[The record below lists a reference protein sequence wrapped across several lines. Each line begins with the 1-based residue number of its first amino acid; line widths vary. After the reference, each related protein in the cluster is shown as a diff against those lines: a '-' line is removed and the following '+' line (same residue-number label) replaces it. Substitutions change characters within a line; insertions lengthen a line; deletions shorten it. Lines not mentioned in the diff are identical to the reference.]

1 MSIYFEII
9 IGYNSCESMQ
19 NEEDWIM
26 ELPFYIDLT
35 GQVVVVTGGS
45 GVIGGMFCRALGKC
59 GARVAVLG
67 RKAENG
73 IPVVNDIVAGGG
85 EAVSLAADVM
95 NKDSL
100 EDAKRQILEKWG
112 KINILINCAGGAVKS
127 AEIPQDQYADLE
139 GDMISFFTTDMENIR
154 KELDL
159 NLYGTMLPTQV
170 FGEAMVNQENANII
184 NISSMGAYGPL
195 TRIPGY
201 SGAKAAISNF
211 TEWAAN
217 YFARSGIR
225 VNAIA
230 PGFFQT
236 TQNHALHFNE
246 DGTPTPRS
254 QKIINSTPMGK
265 YGNPED
271 LIGALLFLVSP
282 KGSSFVTGVVLPVDG
297 GFHCYLG
304 V

>member
-1 MSIYFEII
+1 
-9 IGYNSCESMQ
+9 
-19 NEEDWIM
+19 M
-26 ELPFYIDLT
+26 ELPFLIDLT
-35 GQVVVVTGGS
+35 GQVAVVTGGS
-45 GVIGGMFCRALGKC
+45 GVIGGMFCRALAKC

-67 RKAENG
+67 RRAENG
-73 IPVVNDIVAGGG
+73 LPVVEDIQADGG
-85 EAVSLAADVM
+85 EAISVAANVLD
-95 NKDSL
+95 KASL
-100 EDAKRQILEKWG
+100 EEARKTILDKWG
-112 KINILINCAGGAVKS
+112 RINILVNCAGGAVKS
-127 AEIPQDQYADLE
+127 AEIPQDQFADLE
-139 GDMISFFTTDMENIR
+139 EGMLSFFTTDMENIKR
-154 KELDL
+154 ELDL
-159 NLYGTMLPTQV
+159 NLYGTMLPTQI
-170 FGEAMVNQENANII
+170 FGECMVDQENANMI
-184 NISSMGAYGPL
+184 NISSMGAFGPL

-236 TQNHALHFNE
+236 TQNHALHFNP

-254 QKIINSTPMGK
+254 RKIIESTPMKK
-265 YGNPED
+265 YGDPED

-282 KGSSFVTGVVLPVDG
+282 KGSKFVTGVVLPVDG

>member
-1 MSIYFEII
+1 
-9 IGYNSCESMQ
+9 
-19 NEEDWIM
+19 M
-26 ELPFYIDLT
+26 ELPFKIDLS
-35 GQVVVVTGGS
+35 GQVAVVTGGS
-45 GVIGGMFCRALGKC
+45 GIIGGMFCRALALC
-59 GARVAVLG
+59 GANVAILG
-67 RKAENG
+67 RQAEHG
-73 IPVVNDIVAGGG
+73 DGVKKDIEDAGG
-85 EAVSLAADVM
+85 EAITVSADVLSRE
-95 NKDSL
+95 SL
-100 EDAKRQILEKWG
+100 EQAREVILDKWG
-112 KINILINCAGGAVKS
+112 RINILVNCAGGAVKS
-127 AEIPQDQYADLE
+127 AAIPQDQFVDAE
-139 GDMISFFTTDMENIR
+139 EDMLNFFTTDMDNVR

-159 NLYGTMLPTQV
+159 NLYGTMLPTQI
-170 FGEAMVNQENANII
+170 FGASMVGQENANII

-201 SGAKAAISNF
+201 SSAKAAISNF

-217 YFARSGIR
+217 YFAKSGIR
-225 VNAIA
+225 VNALA

-236 TQNHALHFNE
+236 TQNHELHFNP

-254 QKIINSTPMGK
+254 KKIIDSTPMGK
-265 YGNPED
+265 YGEPED

>member
-1 MSIYFEII
+1 
-9 IGYNSCESMQ
+9 
-19 NEEDWIM
+19 M
-26 ELPFYIDLT
+26 ELPFQIDLT
-35 GQVVVVTGGS
+35 GQVAVVTGGS
-45 GVIGGMFCRALGKC
+45 GIIGGMFARALAQC
-59 GARVAVLG
+59 GAKIAVLG

-73 IPVVNDIVAGGG
+73 NSVVKDIETAGG
-85 EAVSLAADVM
+85 EAISVAANVLD
-95 NKDSL
+95 KESL
-100 EDAKRQILEKWG
+100 EKAKQEILDQWG
-112 KINILINCAGGAVKS
+112 QINILVNCAGGAVKS
-127 AEIPQDQYADLE
+127 AEIPQDQFSDFTKDTLN
-139 GDMISFFTTDMENIR
+139 FFTADMENIK

-159 NLYGTMLPTQV
+159 NLYGTMLPTQI
-170 FGEAMVNQENANII
+170 FGASMVDQENANII

-201 SGAKAAISNF
+201 SGAKAAVSNF

-217 YFARSGIR
+217 YFAKSGIR

-236 TQNHALHFNE
+236 TQNHALHFKE
-246 DGTPTPRS
+246 DGTPTHRS
-254 QKIINSTPMGK
+254 QKIIDSTPMGK
-265 YGNPED
+265 YGDPED

>member
-1 MSIYFEII
+1 
-9 IGYNSCESMQ
+9 
-19 NEEDWIM
+19 M
-26 ELPFYIDLT
+26 ELPFRIDLT
-35 GQVVVVTGGS
+35 GQVAVVTGGS
-45 GVIGGMFCRALGKC
+45 GIIGGMFCRALALC
-59 GARVAVLG
+59 GAKVAVLG
-67 RKAENG
+67 RQAEHG
-73 IPVVNDIVAGGG
+73 EPVKEDILRAGG
-85 EAVSLAADVM
+85 EAVTVSADVLD
-95 NKDSL
+95 KASL
-100 EDAKRQILEKWG
+100 ERAREEILARWG
-112 KINILINCAGGAVKS
+112 KINILVNCAGGAVKS
-127 AEIPQDQYADLE
+127 AEIPQDQFADAQA
-139 GDMISFFTTDMENIR
+139 DMPNFFTADMNNIK

-159 NLYGTMLPTQV
+159 NLYGTLLPTQI
-170 FGEAMVNQENANII
+170 FGAAMVGQENACIV

-217 YFARSGIR
+217 YFAKSGIR
-225 VNAIA
+225 VNALA

-236 TQNHALHFNE
+236 TQNHALHFNP

-254 QKIINSTPMGK
+254 RKIIESTPMGK
-265 YGNPED
+265 YGEPED

-282 KGSSFVTGVVLPVDG
+282 RGSGFVTGVVLPVDG

>member
-1 MSIYFEII
+1 
-9 IGYNSCESMQ
+9 
-19 NEEDWIM
+19 M
-26 ELPFYIDLT
+26 ELPFLIDLT
-35 GQVVVVTGGS
+35 GQVAVVTGGS
-45 GVIGGMFCRALGKC
+45 GIIGGMFARALAKC
-59 GARVAVLG
+59 GAKIAVLG

-73 IPVVNDIVAGGG
+73 IPVVKDIEAEGG
-85 EAVSLAADVM
+85 EAIAVAADVLD
-95 NKDSL
+95 KESL
-100 EDAKRQILEKWG
+100 EEARWEIMDKWG
-112 KINILINCAGGAVKS
+112 KINILVNCAGGAIKS
-127 AEIPQDQYADLE
+127 AEIPQDQFSDFE
-139 GDMISFFTTDMENIR
+139 GDMLNFFTTDIENIKR
-154 KELDL
+154 ELDL

-170 FGEAMVNQENANII
+170 FGADMVNQENANII

-217 YFARSGIR
+217 YFAKSGIR

-236 TQNHALHFNE
+236 TQNHALHFND
-246 DGTPTPRS
+246 DGTPTHRS
-254 QKIINSTPMGK
+254 QKIIDSTPMGK
-265 YGNPED
+265 YGEPED

-282 KGSSFVTGVVLPVDG
+282 KGSSFVTGVVLPIDG

>member
-1 MSIYFEII
+1 
-9 IGYNSCESMQ
+9 
-19 NEEDWIM
+19 M
-26 ELPFYIDLT
+26 ELPFQIDLT
-35 GQVVVVTGGS
+35 GQVAVVTGGS
-45 GVIGGMFCRALGKC
+45 GIIGGMFARALGKC
-59 GARVAVLG
+59 GAKIAVLG

-73 IPVVNDIVAGGG
+73 IPVVEDIEAAGG
-85 EAVSLAADVM
+85 EAISVAANVLD
-95 NKDSL
+95 KDSL
-100 EDAKRQILEKWG
+100 EKAKQEILEKWG
-112 KINILINCAGGAVKS
+112 KINILVNCAGGAVKS
-127 AEIPQDQYADLE
+127 AEIPQDQFSDFT
-139 GDMISFFTTDMENIR
+139 GDALNFFTTDMENIK

-159 NLYGTMLPTQV
+159 NLYGTMLPTQI
-170 FGEAMVNQENANII
+170 FGASMVDQENANII

-254 QKIINSTPMGK
+254 RKIIESTPMGK
-265 YGNPED
+265 YGEPED
-271 LIGALLFLVSP
+271 LIGALLFLTSP

>member
-1 MSIYFEII
+1 
-9 IGYNSCESMQ
+9 
-19 NEEDWIM
+19 M
-26 ELPFYIDLT
+26 ELPFQIDLT
-35 GQVVVVTGGS
+35 GEVAVVTGGS
-45 GVIGGMFCRALGKC
+45 GVIGGMFSKALAKC

-73 IPVVNDIVAGGG
+73 FPVVQAIEEEGG
-85 EAVSLAADVM
+85 EAVSVAANVLDRE
-95 NKDSL
+95 SL
-100 EDAKRQILEKWG
+100 EAAKQEILDKWG
-112 KINILINCAGGAVKS
+112 RINILVNCAGGAVKS
-127 AEIPQDQYADLE
+127 AEIPQDQFSDQGNILN
-139 GDMISFFTTDMENIR
+139 FFTADMENLR

-159 NLYGTMLPTQV
+159 NLYGTLLPTQV
-170 FGEAMVNQENANII
+170 FGAAMVGEENANII
-184 NISSMGAYGPL
+184 NISSMGAFDPL

-201 SGAKAAISNF
+201 SSAKAAISNF

-217 YFARSGIR
+217 YFAKSGIR
-225 VNAIA
+225 VNALA

-236 TQNHALHFNE
+236 PQNHALHFNP

-254 QKIINSTPMGK
+254 QKIIDSTPMGK
-265 YGNPED
+265 YGDPED

-282 KGSSFVTGVVLPVDG
+282 KGSSFVTGVILPVDG

>member
-1 MSIYFEII
+1 
-9 IGYNSCESMQ
+9 
-19 NEEDWIM
+19 M

-67 RKAENG
+67 RKAETG

>member
-1 MSIYFEII
+1 
-9 IGYNSCESMQ
+9 
-19 NEEDWIM
+19 M
-26 ELPFYIDLT
+26 ELPFRIDLT
-35 GQVVVVTGGS
+35 GQVAVVTGGS
-45 GVIGGMFCRALGKC
+45 GIIGGMFCRALALCGGK
-59 GARVAVLG
+59 VAVLG
-67 RKAENG
+67 RQAEHG
-73 IPVVNDIVAGGG
+73 EPVKEDILRAGG
-85 EAVSLAADVM
+85 EAVTVSADVLD
-95 NKDSL
+95 KASL
-100 EDAKRQILEKWG
+100 ERAREEILARWG
-112 KINILINCAGGAVKS
+112 KINILVNCAGGAVKS
-127 AEIPQDQYADLE
+127 AEIPQDQFADAQA
-139 GDMISFFTTDMENIR
+139 DMPNFFTADMNNIK

-159 NLYGTMLPTQV
+159 NLYGTLLPTQI
-170 FGEAMVNQENANII
+170 FGAAMVGRENACIV

-217 YFARSGIR
+217 YFAKSGIR
-225 VNAIA
+225 VNALA

-236 TQNHALHFNE
+236 TQNHALHFNP

-254 QKIINSTPMGK
+254 RKIIESTPMGK
-265 YGNPED
+265 YGEPED

-282 KGSSFVTGVVLPVDG
+282 RGSGFVTGVVLPVDG

>member
-1 MSIYFEII
+1 
-9 IGYNSCESMQ
+9 
-19 NEEDWIM
+19 M
-26 ELPFYIDLT
+26 ELPFQIDLT
-35 GQVVVVTGGS
+35 GQVAVVTGGS
-45 GVIGGMFCRALGKC
+45 GVIGGMFCRALGLC
-59 GARVAVLG
+59 GAKVVVLG
-67 RKAENG
+67 RKAEHG
-73 IPVVNDIVAGGG
+73 IPVVNDILAEGG
-85 EAVSLAADVM
+85 EAFFLPADVM
-95 NKDSL
+95 DKECL
-100 EDAKRQILEKWG
+100 EKAKQEILSKWG
-112 KINILINCAGGAVKS
+112 KINILVNCAGGAVKS
-127 AEIPQDQYADLE
+127 AQIPQDQYADLE
-139 GDMISFFTTDMENIR
+139 DGMVSFFTADIENIR
-154 KELDL
+154 EELDL
-159 NLYGTMLPTQV
+159 NLYGTILPTQI
-170 FGEAMVNQENANII
+170 FGDAMVNQENANII

-236 TQNHALHFNE
+236 PQNHALHYNQ

-254 QKIINSTPMGK
+254 AKIINSTPMRK
-265 YGNPED
+265 YGEPED

>member
-1 MSIYFEII
+1 
-9 IGYNSCESMQ
+9 
-19 NEEDWIM
+19 M
-26 ELPFYIDLT
+26 ELPFQIDLT
-35 GQVVVVTGGS
+35 GQVAVVTGGS
-45 GVIGGMFCRALGKC
+45 GIIGGMFARALAQC
-59 GARVAVLG
+59 GAKIAVLG

-73 IPVVNDIVAGGG
+73 NSVVKDIETAGG
-85 EAVSLAADVM
+85 EAISVAANVLD
-95 NKDSL
+95 KESL
-100 EDAKRQILEKWG
+100 EKAKQEILDQWG
-112 KINILINCAGGAVKS
+112 QINILVNCAGGAVKS
-127 AEIPQDQYADLE
+127 AEIPQDQFSDFTKDTLN
-139 GDMISFFTTDMENIR
+139 FFTADMENIK

-159 NLYGTMLPTQV
+159 NLYGTMLPTQI
-170 FGEAMVNQENANII
+170 FGASMVDQENANII

-201 SGAKAAISNF
+201 SGAKAAVSNF

-217 YFARSGIR
+217 YFAKSGIR

-246 DGTPTPRS
+246 DGTPTHRS
-254 QKIINSTPMGK
+254 QKIIDSTPMGK
-265 YGNPED
+265 YGDPED

>member
-1 MSIYFEII
+1 
-9 IGYNSCESMQ
+9 
-19 NEEDWIM
+19 M
-26 ELPFYIDLT
+26 ELPFLIDLT
-35 GQVVVVTGGS
+35 GQVAVVTGGS
-45 GVIGGMFCRALGKC
+45 GIIGGMFARALAKC
-59 GARVAVLG
+59 GAKIAVLG

-73 IPVVNDIVAGGG
+73 IPVVKDIEAEGG
-85 EAVSLAADVM
+85 EAIAVAANVLD
-95 NKDSL
+95 KESL
-100 EDAKRQILEKWG
+100 EEARWEILNKWG
-112 KINILINCAGGAVKS
+112 KINILVNCAGGAIKS
-127 AEIPQDQYADLE
+127 AEIPQDQFSDFE
-139 GDMISFFTTDMENIR
+139 GDMLNFFTTDMENIKR
-154 KELDL
+154 ELDL
-159 NLYGTMLPTQV
+159 NLYGTMLPTQI
-170 FGEAMVNQENANII
+170 FGADMVNQENANII

-217 YFARSGIR
+217 YFAKSGIR

-246 DGTPTPRS
+246 DGTPTHRS
-254 QKIINSTPMGK
+254 QKIIDSTPMGK
-265 YGNPED
+265 YGEPED